1 MRYLFEDYSV
11 DTDRRELRRGGAV
24 VSVPPM
30 VFDLL
35 LYLICNRERVVSK
48 DDLISAIWDGR
59 IISDAAITT
68 RLNVARSAI
77 GDSGEEQRLIK
88 TLQRKGFRFVGPVRE
103 DHGAAR
109 MPASPAPIDEPRP
122 ALSLPEKASIA
133 VLPFINISGDPG
145 QDYLTDGITEDII
158 TELSRFSELFVIA
171 RNSSF
176 QYRGKS
182 VDVREVGRQLG
193 VHYVLEGSIRRDS
206 DRVRITAQLVD
217 AATGSHHWAERYDR
231 QLKDVFAV
239 QDDVV
244 RAIVS
249 VLVAHVNKAEMERTL
264 LKPQATWQAYDY
276 YMRAAETFASF
287 QWSFSVDHLHETRRL
302 VEHSLAIDPTYARA
316 HALLSRTYSSAWV
329 SPGNSDFLQ
338 PETLARAH
346 RAARSAVQLDP
357 NLPQARAQLSY
368 VLAFQ
373 GEHALSIAE
382 FERACARNPNFTD
395 WRFTLA
401 LVYAG
406 EFARAIQAAQDHM
419 RADPFYHSVTSGLL
433 GLAFYMLKDYAE
445 ALPQLEE
452 AVSRAP
458 NWGHGHIFLAA
469 TYAQMGQS
477 EHAGREA
484 AEVMR
489 IVPGF
494 TIDSTARRIMAFKNP
509 SDADHFFDGLAKAGL
524 PAK

>member
-1 MRYLFEDYSV
+1 VRYLFEDCSV
-11 DTDRRELRRGGAV
+11 DADRRELRRGGAV

-59 IISDAAITT
+59 HVSDAAVTT
-68 RLNVARSAI
+68 RLNVARGAI

-103 DHGAAR
+103 DEGKAR
-109 MPASPAPIDEPRP
+109 TSASAAPIDEPRP
-122 ALSLPEKASIA
+122 APSLLEKASIA
-133 VLPFINISGDPG
+133 VLPFINMSGDPG

-176 QYRGKS
+176 QYRGKA

-193 VHYVLEGSIRRDS
+193 VRYVLEGSIRRDG

-217 AATGSHHWAERYDR
+217 AVRGSHHWAERYDR

-264 LKPQATWQAYDY
+264 LKPPATWRAYDY
-276 YMRAAETFASF
+276 CIRASETLASF
-287 QWSFSVDHLHETRRL
+287 LSSFSVDQLHETRRL
-302 VEHSLAIDPTYARA
+302 IEHSLAIDPNYARA
-316 HALLSRTYSSAWV
+316 YALLSRTYMSAWTQPLD
-329 SPGNSDFLQ
+329 SEFLK

-357 NLPQARAQLSY
+357 NLPQGRAALGY
-368 VLAFQ
+368 VLAFEGQ
-373 GEHALSIAE
+373 HALSIAE
-382 FERACARNPNFTD
+382 FERAVARNPNFTD
-395 WRFTLA
+395 WRFAVA
-401 LVYAG
+401 LVFAG

-419 RADPFYHSVTSGLL
+419 RADPFYVSVTSGLL

-445 ALPQLEE
+445 ALPPLEE
-452 AVSRAP
+452 TASRAP
-458 NWGHGHIFLAA
+458 NFLHGRIWLAA
-469 TYAQMGQS
+469 TYAQVGQS
-477 EHAGREA
+477 ERAGCEA
-484 AEVMR
+484 AEAMR
-489 IVPGF
+489 IHPGF
-494 TIDSTARRIMAFKNP
+494 TIDDTARRTMVFKNP
-509 SDADHFFDGLAKAGL
+509 SDADHFFDGLGKAGL

>member
-1 MRYLFEDYSV
+1 M
-11 DTDRRELRRGGAV
+11 

-59 IISDAAITT
+59 IVSDAAITT

-77 GDSGEEQRLIK
+77 GDTGEEQRLIK

-103 DHGAAR
+103 DHGQAR
-109 MPASPAPIDEPRP
+109 TPASPAPIDEPRP
-122 ALSLPEKASIA
+122 ALSVPEKASIA
-133 VLPFINISGDPG
+133 VLPFVNMSGDPG

-176 QYRGKS
+176 QYRGKLA
-182 VDVREVGRQLG
+182 DVREVGRNLG

-217 AATGSHHWAERYDR
+217 AVTGSHHWAERYDR
-231 QLKDVFAV
+231 QLKDVFTV

-264 LKPQATWQAYDY
+264 LKPPATWQAYDY
-276 YMRAAETFASF
+276 LMRAAETLASF
-287 QWSFSVDHLHETRRL
+287 LWSFRVDQLHETRRL
-302 VEHSLAIDPTYARA
+302 IEHSLAMDPNYARA
-316 HALLSRTYSSAWV
+316 YALLSSTYSSAWIQ
-329 SPGNSDFLQ
+329 PLDSDFLK

-346 RAARSAVQLDP
+346 QAARHAVQLDP
-357 NLPQARAQLSY
+357 NLPQARAQLGY

-373 GEHALSIAE
+373 GQHALSIAE
-382 FERACARNPNFTD
+382 FKRAVARNPNFTD
-395 WRFTLA
+395 WRFACA
-401 LVYAG
+401 LVFAG
-406 EFARAIQAAQDHM
+406 EFARAILAAQDHM
-419 RADPFYHSVTSGLL
+419 RVDPFYLSVTSGFL

-452 AVSRAP
+452 TVSRAP
-458 NWGHGHIFLAA
+458 NWRDGRVWLAA
-469 TYAQMGQS
+469 TYAQIGQC
-477 EHAGREA
+477 ERAGREA

-489 IVPGF
+489 IEPGF
-494 TIDSTARRIMAFKNP
+494 TINGTARRIMTFKNL
-509 SDADHFFDGLAKAGL
+509 SDADHFFEGLGKAGL
-524 PAK
+524 PAN

>member
-276 YMRAAETFASF
+276 WVFRE
-287 QWSFSVDHLHETRRL
+287 
-302 VEHSLAIDPTYARA
+302 
-316 HALLSRTYSSAWV
+316 SS
-329 SPGNSDFLQ
+329 G
-338 PETLARAH
+338 
-346 RAARSAVQLDP
+346 
-357 NLPQARAQLSY
+357 
-368 VLAFQ
+368 
-373 GEHALSIAE
+373 
-382 FERACARNPNFTD
+382 
-395 WRFTLA
+395 
-401 LVYAG
+401 
-406 EFARAIQAAQDHM
+406 
-419 RADPFYHSVTSGLL
+419 
-433 GLAFYMLKDYAE
+433 
-445 ALPQLEE
+445 
-452 AVSRAP
+452 
-458 NWGHGHIFLAA
+458 
-469 TYAQMGQS
+469 
-477 EHAGREA
+477 
-484 AEVMR
+484 
-489 IVPGF
+489 
-494 TIDSTARRIMAFKNP
+494 
-509 SDADHFFDGLAKAGL
+509 
-524 PAK
+524 